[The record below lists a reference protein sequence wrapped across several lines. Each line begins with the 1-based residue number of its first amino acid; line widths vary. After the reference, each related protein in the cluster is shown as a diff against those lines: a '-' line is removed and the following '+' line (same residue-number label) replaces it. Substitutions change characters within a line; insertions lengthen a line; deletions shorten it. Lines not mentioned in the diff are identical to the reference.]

1 LERFSE
7 GRRVAEGERRG
18 RSEESGFF
26 LKLSFGRQGLLV
38 RFKWRYEQKTRTRF
52 FVQFFFCIRERSE
65 LARSRGPPNSYDIE
79 RDRETREAGSF
90 EAGIGKTPVERE
102 RERKRERVWSQWS
115 FFLTSAVAPVVLN
128 HSLLALSLLYSP
140 VLP

>member
-1 LERFSE
+1 
-7 GRRVAEGERRG
+7 V
-18 RSEESGFF
+18 
-26 LKLSFGRQGLLV
+26 
-38 RFKWRYEQKTRTRF
+38 
-52 FVQFFFCIRERSE
+52 FCIRERSE

-79 RDRETREAGSF
+79 RDRESREAGSF

-115 FFLTSAVAPVVLN
+115 FFLSSAVATVVFN
-128 HSLLALSLLYSP
+128 HSLLALALLYSP